1 MSSNKVLLNINEAE
15 NIFTYLNAMYETL
28 KTLNTTPEDRA
39 PLIRD
44 MVKLKIAINTAKGL
58 NES

>member
-58 NES
+58 DES

>member
-28 KTLNTTPEDRA
+28 KTLNTTPKDRA
-39 PLIRD
+39 PLVRD

-58 NES
+58 DES